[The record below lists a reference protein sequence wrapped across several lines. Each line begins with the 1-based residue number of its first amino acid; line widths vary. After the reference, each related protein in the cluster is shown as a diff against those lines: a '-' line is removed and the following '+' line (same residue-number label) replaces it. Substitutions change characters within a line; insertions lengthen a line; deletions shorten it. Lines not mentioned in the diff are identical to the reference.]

1 MPEPLVEK
9 PRFCYLVSSLCG
21 VSLFFFFGVFLSWV
35 SLEFKGLFILLHLIF
50 AQLLYTTDFNENIIE
65 IFYTYYKIH
74 PFKVYSEFLLGWHKS
89 GYNFC
94 IVAIWPLILKY
105 ILSKCGYVIH
115 HFNAYFSLCVF
126 LLMTYYLL
134 FIFCL
139 FRLGKKC

>member
-21 VSLFFFFGVFLSWV
+21 VSLFFFWGVSLSWV
-35 SLEFKGLFILLHLIF
+35 SLEFRGLFILLHLILHSCYTPLILMKT
-50 AQLLYTTDFNENIIE
+50 ALLRYFRH
-65 IFYTYYKIH
+65 YKIH

-89 GYNFC
+89 DYNFC
-94 IVAIWPLILKY
+94 IVAVWPLILKY

-126 LLMTYYLL
+126 FANDLLLAVYFL
-134 FIFCL
+134 FI
-139 FRLGKKC
+139 